1 MKVWKVIASSAC
13 ISFSAFAQNVPVDFE
28 PGGHGANWTWT
39 VFENENNPPLEIV
52 ANPDQN
58 SPNTSST
65 VAKFTAKQGGQPWAG
80 TETEHGEDIGSFILD
95 STTSTIKILVWK
107 SVISDVGIKLV
118 ESSAASLG
126 EIKVANTLINQW
138 EELEFDFSTM
148 EGIEYDQIVIF
159 PDFDLGGRTSDN
171 ICYFDN
177 ITFGS
182 IMPLPSPMVDAPDPL
197 FDSIDVKSIYSD
209 SYDDVTIDTFITAW
223 SNASLEFLD
232 IQDNPTLLYRDLSF
246 AGLECTGPNLLDL
259 DSMDSLHVNIWSPNF
274 SELRIKLVD
283 FGPDQAYDGGDDT
296 EHEMTFSA
304 PNTEEWITYDIALD
318 SFSSLAN
325 RNNIAQIILSADPSG
340 SANVYVDNL
349 LFYRESTSLTDSVP
363 VDTIPEDST
372 VGFTQSSA
380 KSQDVNLFPNP
391 TSTKIFVQTNLTI
404 ISIEISNISG
414 QVMEVERGDFSVLDL
429 DSLDDGTYYIVI
441 ETTTGVVRKA
451 IVKQSRSF

>member
-171 ICYFDN
+171 I
-177 ITFGS
+177 
-182 IMPLPSPMVDAPDPL
+182 
-197 FDSIDVKSIYSD
+197 
-209 SYDDVTIDTFITAW
+209 
-223 SNASLEFLD
+223 
-232 IQDNPTLLYRDLSF
+232 
-246 AGLECTGPNLLDL
+246 
-259 DSMDSLHVNIWSPNF
+259 
-274 SELRIKLVD
+274 
-283 FGPDQAYDGGDDT
+283 
-296 EHEMTFSA
+296 
-304 PNTEEWITYDIALD
+304 
-318 SFSSLAN
+318 
-325 RNNIAQIILSADPSG
+325 
-340 SANVYVDNL
+340 
-349 LFYRESTSLTDSVP
+349 
-363 VDTIPEDST
+363 
-372 VGFTQSSA
+372 
-380 KSQDVNLFPNP
+380 
-391 TSTKIFVQTNLTI
+391 
-404 ISIEISNISG
+404 
-414 QVMEVERGDFSVLDL
+414 
-429 DSLDDGTYYIVI
+429 
-441 ETTTGVVRKA
+441 
-451 IVKQSRSF
+451 